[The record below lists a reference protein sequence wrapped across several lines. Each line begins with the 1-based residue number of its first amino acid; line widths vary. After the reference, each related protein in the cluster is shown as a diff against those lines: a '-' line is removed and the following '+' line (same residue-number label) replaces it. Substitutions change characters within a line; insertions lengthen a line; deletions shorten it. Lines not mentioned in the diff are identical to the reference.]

1 MLVLT
6 RKQDEF
12 IRIGSDIVIRV
23 MKTSK
28 GTVKLG
34 IQAPASVRVLRGE
47 VVAAA
52 MTTEAP
58 APFEATPFETD
69 DCEVPYEILS
79 FEAVLVQN

>member
-47 VVAAA
+47 VVAA

-58 APFEATPFETD
+58 APFEAASFETE